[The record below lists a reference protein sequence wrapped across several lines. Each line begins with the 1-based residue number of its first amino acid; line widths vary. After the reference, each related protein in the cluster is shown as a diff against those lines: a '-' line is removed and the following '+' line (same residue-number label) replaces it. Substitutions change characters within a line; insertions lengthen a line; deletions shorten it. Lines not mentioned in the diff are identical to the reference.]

1 MSSNS
6 EKDELLFNFL
16 NDFLQKECKLGKITA
31 TKIATQFTDLENFV
45 KFRFNSF
52 KKFRSADSS
61 KLIL

>member
-31 TKIATQFTDLENFV
+31 TKIAIGLRCLDYH
-45 KFRFNSF
+45 SYC
-52 KKFRSADSS
+52 
-61 KLIL
+61 